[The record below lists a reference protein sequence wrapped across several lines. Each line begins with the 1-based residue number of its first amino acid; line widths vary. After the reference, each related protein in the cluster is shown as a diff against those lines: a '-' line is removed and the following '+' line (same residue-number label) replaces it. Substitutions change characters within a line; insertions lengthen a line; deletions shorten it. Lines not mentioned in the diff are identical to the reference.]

1 MLDEEKEDEKI
12 DKMLKRL
19 RRYENKIDINNSQK
33 IHTTK
38 RKIST

>member
-19 RRYENKIDINNSQK
+19 RRYENKIDINNSWK
-33 IHTTK
+33 IHATK